1 MRSGSFGKFIQKCS
15 WLIISML
22 LLTGILGTINQNNG
36 RQNLYTYQAEAFL
49 QGNFAIQEKQGK
61 LPGETIE
68 HQGRIYIPFPP
79 FPAVLLTP
87 VVAIFGGE
95 NIKIYW
101 ISFFMAALTCL
112 LLYRILSNLDIDKK
126 ITAWMLAAFAMGTG
140 YWQVFRASEW
150 VWMFAQLTAVLFAV
164 LSIHETMQGGKGWLA
179 GLFLTMAFLSRQLS
193 IYLVFFILALLWTNP
208 RKADKVWNLAGFFIS
223 VGFGLLVYLGF
234 NYYRFGTIGTGYEA
248 LNYDTYGGP
257 ENLLWA
263 RVSQHGIFSPAYFI
277 FNSVYMFIQGYHIQ
291 FGGADMLEFSGV
303 DRFGTS
309 LLAASPFVIAALR
322 AKGDQLLLWGGWTAV
337 LFPLFHGLFYHNN
350 GYIQYNSQRFTM
362 DFMPV
367 LIILSALGFKNSSQD
382 LRYYWMG
389 MIAYSIFLNLI
400 TNYLPFY

>member
-1 MRSGSFGKFIQKCS
+1 MRSGGIGNFIQKYS
-15 WLIISML
+15 WLIISFI
-22 LLTGILGTINQNNG
+22 LLTGVIETVNQNNG
-36 RQNLYTYQAEAFL
+36 TKNLYAYQAEAFL
-49 QGNFAIQEKQGK
+49 KGNFAIAEKPQK

-68 HQGRIYIPFPP
+68 YNGHVYIAFPP

-87 VVAIFGGE
+87 FVAMFGGE

-112 LLYRILSNLDIDKK
+112 LLYRTLSNLDIDKK
-126 ITAWMLAAFAMGTG
+126 ITAWILAAFALGTG

-164 LSIHETMQGGKGWLA
+164 LSMHEAVQGGKGWLA
-179 GLFLTMAFLSRQLS
+179 GLFLGLAFLSRQLS
-193 IYLVFFILALLWTNP
+193 IYLVFFVPALLWRNP
-208 RKADKVWNLAGFFIS
+208 RKVDKVWNLVGFFIS
-223 VGFGLLVYLGF
+223 VGFGILIYLGF

-248 LNYDTYGGP
+248 LNYDTYGGQ
-257 ENLLWA
+257 ENVLWA

-309 LLAASPFVIAALR
+309 LLAASPFVIAAFR
-322 AKGDQLLLWGGWTAV
+322 AKGDRLLLWGGWAAV
-337 LFPLFHGLFYHNN
+337 LFPLFHALFYHNN
-350 GYIQYNSQRFTM
+350 GYIQYNTQRFTM

-367 LIILSALGFKNSSQD
+367 LMILSALGFKNSSQD

-389 MIAYSIFLNLI
+389 MIVYSILLNLI